1 MLTNGPKLGIVSI
14 ACLRRCVLTYLN
26 QSLGFDEVR
35 WATTRKTSYDSLVA
49 FAGNPVKQALPVG
62 VRLFRL
68 LRLATGAYFDG
79 VWWMPEDVFTELQN
93 DAKGS
98 GRLFR
103 NYVAQFMAL
112 PSGNSQLCVVEIELT
127 KQVYGWVGKSSP
139 LFGRPGGME
148 QVFLPNLQ
156 DRDYPRSSLHAK
168 VVRTYWLKF

>member
-1 MLTNGPKLGIVSI
+1 MD
-14 ACLRRCVLTYLN
+14 YLN

-35 WATTRKTSYDSLVA
+35 WAIAQKTSYDSRLA
-49 FAGNPVKQALPVG
+49 FALSPCKKYLPVG
-62 VRLFRL
+62 MKLFRL
-68 LRLATGAYFDG
+68 LQLATGTYFNG
-79 VWWMPEDVFTELQN
+79 VWWMPEPVFTELQH

-127 KQVYGWVGKSSP
+127 KPVYGWVGKSSS

-156 DRDYPRSSLHAK
+156 DRDYPRSSLHAN

>member
-1 MLTNGPKLGIVSI
+1 
-14 ACLRRCVLTYLN
+14 LTYLN

-93 DAKGS
+93 DAK
-98 GRLFR
+98 
-103 NYVAQFMAL
+103 FMAL